1 MTLTNAIKKLE
12 AKTQTEVVKLGG
24 AYQVPYNDR
33 IIEVTKNG
41 RDDLVATIRVRRPND
56 HDDSMSDYSAGA
68 FFNNLSQAIRFC
80 EGR

>member
-12 AKTQTEVVKLGG
+12 AKTQTEVIKLHNV
-24 AYQVPYNDR
+24 YQVPFNDR
-33 IIEVTKNG
+33 VIEITQNG
-41 RDDLVATIRVRRPND
+41 HDDEVATIRVRRPND

>member
-1 MTLTNAIKKLE
+1 MTLTNGIKKLE
-12 AKTQTEVVKLGG
+12 AATQTEVIKLNGV
-24 AYQVPYNDR
+24 YQVPYRER
-33 IIEVTKNG
+33 IIEMTKNG
-41 RDDLVATIRVRRPND
+41 RDDLIATIRVRRPND